1 MSAHTPVEVE
11 SVLAA
16 IGVDNILRGEPT
28 FKRGQFR
35 EARDLTKRMREE
47 FDRFYETAKFD
58 PPKDLPPFDYD
69 DVLALVSQPGITP
82 EQTEALATVMP
93 DADMA
98 MELGI
103 EAGRVLAWANQTIP
117 RNVRQS
123 FTGDKI
129 DPPDPESAAQFRTR
143 WQVAVDPMTVVR
155 DMLQGCLDAD
165 QVSTLAL
172 LYPALYQEMRQAE
185 ADARTAAAMEHGKD
199 WDPGPSKAAQ
209 AQTLL
214 QAQPYDAAL
223 AASVQQAYD
232 AQNKP
237 APHPPRAPGSAK
249 PVDTDMTPGQRA
261 AAG

>member
-1 MSAHTPVEVE
+1 MSAHTPIEVE

-16 IGVDNILRGEPT
+16 IGVDNILRAEPT

-35 EARDLTKRMREE
+35 EARDMTKRMREA
-47 FDRFYETAKFD
+47 FDQFYESSTFD

-69 DVLALVSQPGITP
+69 DVLGLVSQPGITP
-82 EQTEALATVMP
+82 EQTEALATAMP

-98 MELGI
+98 MELGL

-143 WQVAVDPMTVVR
+143 WQVATDPMVVVR
-155 DMLQGCLDAD
+155 DMLKGCLDAD

-172 LYPALYQEMRQAE
+172 LYPALYQEMRQAQ
-185 ADARTAAAMEHGKD
+185 ADAKAAEAMKHGKD

-209 AQTLL
+209 VQTLM
-214 QAQPYDAAL
+214 QAQPYDTTL

-237 APHPPRAPGSAK
+237 APHPKRAPGSAK